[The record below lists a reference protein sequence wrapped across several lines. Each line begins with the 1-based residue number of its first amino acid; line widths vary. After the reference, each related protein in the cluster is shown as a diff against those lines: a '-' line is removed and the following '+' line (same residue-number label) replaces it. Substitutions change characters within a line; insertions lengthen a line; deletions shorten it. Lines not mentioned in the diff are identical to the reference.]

1 MLRHLESMLLYRK
14 KIFHILF
21 HLILLKEGI
30 VAFTFQVQ
38 TDPNQAIKQ
47 ACLRKKLY

>member
-1 MLRHLESMLLYRK
+1 MLLYRK

-21 HLILLKEGI
+21 HLILLREGI